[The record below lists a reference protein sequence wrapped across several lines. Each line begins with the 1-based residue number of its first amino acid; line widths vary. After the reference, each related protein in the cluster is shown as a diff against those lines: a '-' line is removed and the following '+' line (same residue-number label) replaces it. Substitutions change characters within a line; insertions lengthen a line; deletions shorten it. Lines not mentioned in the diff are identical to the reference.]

1 MQNVMMLHGLQNST
15 EKWWLKPAKR
25 KKDDK
30 ATIQKD
36 VQGSWGICMTCFKY
50 DTLFITVKDVLAL
63 LLLIDTFH
71 ILMYIGLVRVL
82 K

>member
-1 MQNVMMLHGLQNST
+1 
-15 EKWWLKPAKR
+15 
-25 KKDDK
+25 
-30 ATIQKD
+30 
-36 VQGSWGICMTCFKY
+36 MTCFKY

-71 ILMYIGLVRVL
+71 ILMYIGLVVRVL